1 VGEAGEVM
9 AAALAVFLAG
19 LVSAAFDW
27 TWQLPAAFVPVIV
40 AAALLSG
47 PASQPIAVIAE
58 PGAPRLVPKWRAQ
71 YGLGVATLLCA
82 WVAVWVAG
90 DQLVASIQLDS
101 SRTALANGDFESAAQ
116 SARNASAI
124 QPWSSAAQ
132 LQLALAEKA
141 NGDFAAATAA
151 VREAVH
157 RASDDWRPYLVAA
170 EVAAAAGHRS
180 SAQLV
185 LVQANRL
192 SPIPLPVKLAPPR

>member
-1 VGEAGEVM
+1 
-9 AAALAVFLAG
+9 
-19 LVSAAFDW
+19 
-27 TWQLPAAFVPVIV
+27 
-40 AAALLSG
+40 
-47 PASQPIAVIAE
+47 
-58 PGAPRLVPKWRAQ
+58 
-71 YGLGVATLLCA
+71 VATLLCA